1 MNCGYKGDWLKRV
14 LSYARSSE
22 NLKDCE
28 PFEQLNQKYILLQ
41 KQYADSFSELRDSI
55 EPQAVRREYSKGG
68 LTLHRGF
75 YSPSALDLVSSGC
88 NRGRLLKRT
97 PKTSSFDYEYL
108 FDGNGNLICAKTYGR
123 TKNSDFGVI
132 AVEFLIYDSEKVLS
146 IKYEYFSDFKLSF
159 ISECRYENKR
169 LVRYANALCNMFYD
183 GDGCVEINVETS
195 DYDDGML
202 KSVCWYCYMPATHIL
217 QQKKYTFFRDQ
228 DGFLSTYTAEQLGG
242 FCSGE
247 ATPPRSFRVMVRRK

>member
-28 PFEQLNQKYILLQ
+28 PFEHLNQKYILLQ

-55 EPQAVRREYSKGG
+55 E
-68 LTLHRGF
+68 LHRGF